1 VEVDG
6 FIAAASPPEEAM
18 KPRILL
24 VVLPFALGCH
34 LGRGTEPHDM
44 GAAEHDQQA
53 ERESAQAQQ
62 HSIARTIHTADAS
75 AKGDNARTAADCG
88 ASTDICW
95 NYETGDDHERIA
107 EHHRRIAARHRAA
120 SVALR
125 AAETKACADIGADDR
140 ATSPLAHRRDIRSVR
155 TLEESADGDYNSP
168 AVSRPVGAEIVFRA
182 VPGMTAEWLQHQ
194 VDCHL
199 ARNAAIGHTRA
210 SADMPYCPLTL
221 VGVRAIVSS
230 TGDGFAVA
238 VKSDDAATANE
249 IVRRSQALVD

>member
-1 VEVDG
+1 
-6 FIAAASPPEEAM
+6 M
-18 KPRILL
+18 KPPILL

-44 GAAEHDQQA
+44 GAAEHDEQA
-53 ERESAQAQQ
+53 ERESAEAHK
-62 HSIARTIHTADAS
+62 HSSARTIHTGGAS
-75 AKGDNARTAADCG
+75 AEGDDARTAADCG
-88 ASTDICW
+88 TSTDICW
-95 NYETGDDHERIA
+95 NYETDDDHERIA

-140 ATSPLAHRRDIRSVR
+140 AISPLAHRRDIRSVR
-155 TLEESADGDYNSP
+155 TLEESPEGDYNSTG
-168 AVSRPVGAEIVFRA
+168 VSRTVGAEIVFRA
-182 VPGMTAEWLQHQ
+182 VPGMTAEWLQRQ

-199 ARNAAIGHTRA
+199 ARNAGIGHARA

-238 VKSDDAATANE
+238 VKSDDEGTAKE
-249 IVRRSQALVD
+249 IVRRSRALVD